1 MEKALE
7 KLWYNYLLDECGVI
21 NTEEERLA
29 VRKSAELHE
38 KANLLLT
45 DEQKDAVEKFV
56 DALSNAEALF
66 AKKAFIKGCA
76 FAVSFLREARF

>member
-29 VRKSAELHE
+29 ARKSAELHE
-38 KANLLLT
+38 KANLLLSHKVI
-45 DEQKDAVEKFV
+45 E
-56 DALSNAEALF
+56 L
-66 AKKAFIKGCA
+66 I
-76 FAVSFLREARF
+76 RF